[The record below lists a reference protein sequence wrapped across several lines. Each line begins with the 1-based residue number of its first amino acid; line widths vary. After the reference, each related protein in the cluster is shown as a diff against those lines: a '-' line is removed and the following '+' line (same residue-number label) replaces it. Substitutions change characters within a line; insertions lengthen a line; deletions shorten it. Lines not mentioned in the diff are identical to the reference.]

1 MKYNKLKLSG
11 IIEDI
16 LNVTALSNI
25 KSTQAVNTS
34 VKE

>member
-1 MKYNKLKLSG
+1 MKRNNLKLSG
-11 IIEDI
+11 TEKDI

-34 VKE
+34 VVK